1 SAAPTNAPKCSL
13 ARKCPID
20 HFAFHIR
27 SGAGAVVGPRICF
40 DGRIVMSGLLNNVGP
55 GLNIVQVNGLNGKV
69 ERSDYLNIQD
79 GKQSDILTYLKNIK
93 PEMIVLVTT
102 FDDIATKIT
111 EEMREIFVGMG
122 STMIQ
127 SVKHR
132 DNWVFAGATG
142 TKDKS
147 PFEKM
152 AVSDPKTNVYEEWP
166 EMVEVGGCFP
176 RKLA

>member
-1 SAAPTNAPKCSL
+1 SAAPTDAPKCSL

-20 HFAFHIR
+20 HFAFHIQ

-40 DGRIVMSGLLNNVGP
+40 DGRIVMSGVLNNVGL
-55 GLNIVQVNGLNGKV
+55 GLNIVQVNGKKTTL
-69 ERSDYLNIQD
+69 E
-79 GKQSDILTYLKNIK
+79 QSDILTYLKNIK
-93 PEMIVLVTT
+93 PEIIVLVATY
-102 FDDIATKIT
+102 DDIATQIT
-111 EEMREIFVGMG
+111 EEIREIFVGMG